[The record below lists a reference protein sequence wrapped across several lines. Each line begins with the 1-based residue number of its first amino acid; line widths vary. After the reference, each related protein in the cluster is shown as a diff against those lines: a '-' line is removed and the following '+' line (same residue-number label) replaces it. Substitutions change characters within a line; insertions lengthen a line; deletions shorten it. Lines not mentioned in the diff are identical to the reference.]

1 MSAKKHNLMARFI
14 LSSFVST
21 LALTSVVSAF
31 SSGVIHAFE
40 VSSDRTGSTNTM
52 RSTALIA
59 KPALPTDSRVP
70 GGIAVIPLSTE
81 HKDAHVTFNNKE
93 VWKIKSND
101 QVWAVIG
108 IPLSQKVGALSY
120 YINGKQLTLEV
131 QDKSYKEQHLTVK
144 KKHANPPSRDM
155 GRITEESRLSQEAFS
170 LFSDINKDKPY
181 SQFQIPAQGPI
192 SSPFG
197 LKRFFNEQPRR
208 PHSGL
213 DIAAPRGSDIVAPMA
228 GRIVLTGE
236 FFFNGNSIFID
247 HGQGL
252 VTMYCH
258 MDSLES
264 KVGQWVNPGDVIGT
278 IGATGRVTGP
288 HLHWTVSLNNV
299 RVDPLLFI
307 ESTNDEST
315 NNTPLK

>member
-1 MSAKKHNLMARFI
+1 MVRFNTP
-14 LSSFVST
+14 SFMST
-21 LALTSVVSAF
+21 LVLTSLFFVL
-31 SSGVIHAFE
+31 SSGVIYAVE
-40 VSSDRTGSTNTM
+40 PRIDTTGSANTM
-52 RSTALIA
+52 SPTALSSS
-59 KPALPTDSRVP
+59 PALPTDSRVP
-70 GGIAVIPLSTE
+70 GGIAVIPLSADQQ
-81 HKDAHVTFNNKE
+81 DAHVTFNNKE
-93 VWKIKSND
+93 IWKIKSHD
-101 QVWAVIG
+101 QAWAVIG
-108 IPLSQKVGALSY
+108 IPLSQKVGALNY
-120 YINGKQLTLEV
+120 YVNGKKLSLEI

-155 GRITEESRLSQEAFS
+155 DRITKESRLSQEAFN
-170 LFSDINKDKPY
+170 LFSEINKDTPY
-181 SQFQIPAQGPI
+181 SQFRTPAQGPI

-213 DIAAPRGSDIVAPMA
+213 DIAAPRGADIVAPMA

-299 RVDPLLFI
+299 RVDPLLFL
-307 ESTNDEST
+307 ESINDT
-315 NNTPLK
+315 LPK

>member
-1 MSAKKHNLMARFI
+1 MSRFN
-14 LSSFVST
+14 LSSFIPT
-21 LALTSVVSAF
+21 LVLTSVF
-31 SSGVIHAFE
+31 SVLNSGTVHAFE
-40 VSSDRTGSTNTM
+40 DSSDTIGSTKTM
-52 RSTALIA
+52 SSTALITA
-59 KPALPTDSRVP
+59 PTLPTDSRVP
-70 GGIAVIPLSTE
+70 GGIAVIPLSVK

-93 VWKIKSND
+93 VWKIKSHD
-101 QVWAVIG
+101 KTWAVIG
-108 IPLSQKVGALSY
+108 IPLSQKTGALNY
-120 YINGKQLTLEV
+120 YINGKQRTLEV
-131 QDKSYKEQHLTVK
+131 QEKLYKEQHLTVK

-170 LFSDINKDKPY
+170 LFSEINKDKPY
-181 SQFQIPAQGPI
+181 YQFQIPAQGPI

-213 DIAAPRGSDIVAPMA
+213 DIAAPRGADIVAPMA

-264 KVGQWVNPGDVIGT
+264 SVGQWVNPGDVIGT

-307 ESTNDEST
+307 ESTNDDST